1 MTRFRRFCALG
12 WEERRLFCES
22 LLFHLIVGLVLK
34 VVPFRWIPRL
44 FASRQSAVG
53 SPQSTVVEK
62 IRVAVQRAGWISP
75 WKNRCLVSSLAGRW
89 MLNRRRIASTLSL
102 GVTKNPDEKTIAH
115 AWLIAS
121 GCEIVEKR
129 GEYTELYRF

>member
-129 GEYTELYRF
+129 GEYTELYTF

>member
-1 MTRFRRFCALG
+1 M
-12 WEERRLFCES
+12 
-22 LLFHLIVGLVLK
+22 
-34 VVPFRWIPRL
+34 

-129 GEYTELYRF
+129 GEYTELYTF